1 MPEATTSAKAP
12 PNTANTANTLRR
24 VLWLD
29 GDPWFAASYVDELE
43 DRGFVVEYHDD
54 VDLALRAVAQPVFP
68 FDLVL
73 WDLSLPPGHAFK
85 ASPTR
90 GGLLTGR
97 FFFGRLHA
105 RHPQVPTLLFTNF
118 RAVAAEWNSP
128 CNRRYALAKAS
139 VLPEELADGVE
150 GLLR

>member
-1 MPEATTSAKAP
+1 MPEATTPAKAP
-12 PNTANTANTLRR
+12 ANTANTTNTQRR

-73 WDLSLPPGHAFK
+73 WDLSLCPGDAFK

-97 FFFGRLHA
+97 FFIDRLRT

>member
-1 MPEATTSAKAP
+1 
-12 PNTANTANTLRR
+12 

-43 DRGFVVEYHDD
+43 ERGFVVEYHDD
-54 VDLALRAVAQPVFP
+54 VDLALRAVARPVFP

-97 FFFGRLHA
+97 FLFDRLHA

-128 CNRRYALAKAS
+128 SDRRYALAKAR
-139 VLPEELADGVE
+139 VLPDELADGVE